1 MTTLQSPATRERG
14 AIYITATD
22 RKLLLALLEGRRMYG
37 REDRR
42 TLEALEEELDRAVVV
57 DAAHVPPDVV
67 TVGSRVQLV
76 DLDSGK
82 ELLFTV
88 VFPSRANADEGRISV
103 LAPLGTAVLGY
114 RTDDVIEWDVP
125 GGRRRLRVLRVVYQP
140 ESDARTT
147 LTHATPDTAQGASAR
162 E

>member
-1 MTTLQSPATRERG
+1 MTTLQFPATRERG
-14 AIYITATD
+14 AIYVTASD

-42 TLEALEEELDRAVVV
+42 TLQALEEELDRAVVV
-57 DAAHVPPDVV
+57 DAARVPPDVV
-67 TVGSRVQLV
+67 TVGSRVHLV
-76 DLDSGK
+76 DLDSGE
-82 ELLFTV
+82 ELLLTV

-114 RTDDVIEWDVP
+114 RTDDLIEWDVP

-140 ESDARTT
+140 ESAART
-147 LTHATPDTAQGASAR
+147 ASAR